1 MDKLTKGAKSYR
13 DYEGKVNI
21 RLKWADRDT
30 FRQLTPKTEAPSFIF
45 NVAKMCN

>member
-1 MDKLTKGAKSYR
+1 MTKGAKSYR
-13 DYEGKVNI
+13 DYEGNVNI

-30 FRQLTPKTEAPSFIF
+30 FCQLSPKTEAPSIIF